1 MSMDEYILRSAR
13 YIAAEVC
20 QRVLKEGDCAVDA
33 TMGNGHDTLLLCQLV
48 GETGHVDAFDV
59 QQQALDNTRALLAAN
74 GLESR
79 ATLHHAGHEH
89 MGDLVPHS
97 VQLVMFNLGWLPG
110 SDKQVRT
117 QWPTTRKA
125 LDAALQL
132 LTPLGLCVLCV
143 YPGHPEGEEERQQ
156 LLAFLAAL
164 KPQQYNVLRHQFVN
178 AGSQAPECILIQ
190 KQ

>member
-1 MSMDEYILRSAR
+1 MSVADFALRSAR
-13 YIAAEVC
+13 HIAAEAC
-20 QRVLKEGDCAVDA
+20 QRLLKEGDRAVDA

-48 GETGHVDAFDV
+48 GEKGQVYAFDV
-59 QQQALDNTRALLAAN
+59 QQQALDNTRALLAAHN
-74 GLESR
+74 MQER
-79 ATLHHAGHEH
+79 AALYLMGHER
-89 MGDLVPHS
+89 MEEVVLSPVRLVI
-97 VQLVMFNLGWLPG
+97 FNLGWLPG

-117 QWPTTRKA
+117 QWPTTLRA
-125 LDAALQL
+125 LEAALRL
-132 LTPLGLCVLCV
+132 LRPLGLCVLCV

-156 LLAFLAAL
+156 LLACLEGL